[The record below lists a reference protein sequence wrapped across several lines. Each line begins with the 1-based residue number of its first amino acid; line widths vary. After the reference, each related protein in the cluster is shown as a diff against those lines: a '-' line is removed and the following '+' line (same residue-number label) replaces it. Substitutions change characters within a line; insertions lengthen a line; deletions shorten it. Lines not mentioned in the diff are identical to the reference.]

1 VRLRKRA
8 AALTLGAGVLFLLGT
23 NVQAGWLYV
32 MCALLLGT
40 VVAGAILPGR
50 MLRGIEV
57 TRLAPEEVVQGDDV
71 PVELIVSS
79 KARGVRLG
87 LRIDDPH
94 VAPTSLYV
102 TSVLPGER
110 VELVTARPAA
120 KRGVH
125 QGSPVVV
132 RSTAPFG
139 VAERRRKLT
148 VAGSTTVLPAVIPL
162 SHLPFVSRASDLAR
176 ASRQTSRRGGGP
188 EYLGVREY
196 RPGDSPR
203 NVHWPS
209 TARTGTIMVRELEE
223 ERSRRMAVL
232 VDTLTDVGEVAT
244 PLDACCT
251 AAASIAR
258 CAFDEG
264 HAIRSLTALPPRG
277 EIEVADEIDDTSFRR
292 RLARLQPNGI
302 ALATAVDAAGSAL
315 ARVDE
320 VVLIFP
326 TWRTN
331 GDAALAG
338 AVEELA
344 GGRAHVVAIAVEVGP
359 EDARRVAALRP
370 EEVDDVEAALTRAGA
385 EVFRW
390 RRGQPLPDAL
400 MIEAAMTL

>member
-1 VRLRKRA
+1 MRLRKRA

-32 MCALLLGT
+32 MCALILGT
-40 VVAGAILPGR
+40 VVAGAVLPGR

-57 TRLAPEEVVQGDDV
+57 VRHAPEEVVQGDDV
-71 PVELIVSS
+71 SVELIVSS
-79 KARGVRLG
+79 RARGVRLG
-87 LRIDDPH
+87 LRIDDAH
-94 VAPTSLYV
+94 VAPTSVYV

-110 VELVTARPAA
+110 VELVTTRLAA

-125 QGSPVVV
+125 QGSPVVL

-139 VAERRRKLT
+139 VAERRRRLT
-148 VAGSTTVLPAVIPL
+148 VAGSTTVLPAVIAL
-162 SHLPFVSRASDLAR
+162 SALPFVSPASDVAR

-203 NVHWPS
+203 HVHWPS

-223 ERSRRMAVL
+223 ERSRRVAVL
-232 VDTLTDVGEVAT
+232 VDSLTDVGDVAT

-258 CAFDEG
+258 RVLDDG
-264 HAIRSLTALPPRG
+264 HAIRSLSSVAPRG
-277 EIEVADEIDDTSFRR
+277 EIELADEIDETSYRR

-302 ALATAVDAAGSAL
+302 TMATAVDASGITL
-315 ARVDE
+315 ANVDE

-331 GDAALAG
+331 GDAALVR

-344 GGRAHVVAIAVEVGP
+344 GGRPHVVAIVVEVGP
-359 EDARRVAALRP
+359 DDARRVATLRP
-370 EEVDDVEAALTRAGA
+370 EEVDEVEAALRRAGA
-385 EVFRW
+385 EVYIW
-390 RRGQPLPDAL
+390 RYGQPLPAAL
-400 MIEAAMTL
+400 SVEAVMTP

>member
-1 VRLRKRA
+1 MRLRKRA

-57 TRLAPEEVVQGDDV
+57 TRHAPEEVVQGDDV

-94 VAPTSLYV
+94 VAPTSVYV

-110 VELVTARPAA
+110 VELVTARLAA

-162 SHLPFVSRASDLAR
+162 SDLPFVSRASDVAR

-223 ERSRRMAVL
+223 ERSRRIAVL
-232 VDTLTDVGEVAT
+232 VDTLTDVGDVAT

-264 HAIRSLTALPPRG
+264 HAIRSLTATAPRG
-277 EIEVADEIDDTSFRR
+277 EIEAADEIDETSFRR

-302 ALATAVDAAGSAL
+302 ALATAVDAAGTAL
-315 ARVDE
+315 IGVDE

-331 GDAALAG
+331 GDAALAR

-344 GGRAHVVAIAVEVGP
+344 DGRPHVVAIAVEVGP

-370 EEVDDVEAALTRAGA
+370 EEVDDMEAALSRAGA

-390 RRGQPLPDAL
+390 RRGQPLPAAL
-400 MIEAAMTL
+400 MLEAALTL

>member
-1 VRLRKRA
+1 MRLRKRA

-40 VVAGAILPGR
+40 VVAGVLLPSR
-50 MLRGIEV
+50 MLRGVEV
-57 TRLAPEEVVQGDDV
+57 ERLAPEEVEQGADV

-79 KARGVRLG
+79 RARGVRLG
-87 LRIDDPH
+87 LRIDDQH
-94 VAPTSLYV
+94 IAPTSLYV

-110 VELVTARPAA
+110 VELVTARLAA

-125 QGSPVVV
+125 EGSTVVV

-139 VAERRRKLT
+139 VAERRRKLK

-162 SHLPFVSRASDLAR
+162 SHLPFVSRASDVAR
-176 ASRQTSRRGGGP
+176 ASSRTSRRGGGP

-196 RPGDSPR
+196 RAGDSPR
-203 NVHWPS
+203 HVHWPS

-223 ERSRRMAVL
+223 ERSRRLAIL
-232 VDTLTDVGEVAT
+232 VDTLTDVGDVGT

-258 CAFDEG
+258 CAFNEG
-264 HAIRSLTALPPRG
+264 HAIRSLSAVAPRG
-277 EIEVADEIDDTSFRR
+277 QIEAADEIDETSFRR

-302 ALATAVDAAGSAL
+302 AMAAAVEEAATALSG
-315 ARVDE
+315 VDE
-320 VVLIFP
+320 VVLLFP

-331 GDAALAG
+331 GDPALVRAVEALAG
-338 AVEELA
+338 A
-344 GGRAHVVAIAVEVGP
+344 RAHVVAVVVEVGP
-359 EDARRVAALRP
+359 EDSRRVAALRP
-370 EEVDDVEAALTRAGA
+370 DEVDEVEAALARAGA
-385 EVFRW
+385 EVFTW
-390 RRGQPLPDAL
+390 RRGQPLPEAL
-400 MIEAAMTL
+400 MVEAAMAL